1 MSGPSATTSFAERV
15 GGRWAVSVRGFL
27 ITVGIGFAG
36 AAAELVRKPRG
47 DWFVLIAATA
57 FSFGVVAL
65 MAGVFHRTRWA
76 DRRVKPVPMSE
87 VLAVNALSGLPP
99 ALAFAAT
106 WYWFGVGPSMG
117 PVAGLVAYPAI
128 SLWASTSVI
137 VYLDLVD
144 RARMLRARVVDEHA
158 TALRIRGRSHEA
170 VDRLT
175 TRIDSIL
182 DPAMDHLRKV
192 ASEVEPQDV
201 SAEIRDVVEGSVRE
215 VSHDLWNEA
224 DGAPS
229 RIGAREVLGEF
240 VRRPRF
246 RPWPMIGIAVVL
258 PLFGNERRAGWVTFV
273 IGGVAALVLYVEC
286 RLANRALRQWTSWR
300 VLVVMTTIA
309 VFVTQSIVI
318 DRVAVRWGEV
328 PNGLGVGSV
337 VALTLL
343 LVVVS
348 STFGSYRD
356 LDDQRATAMAADI
369 RADRL
374 EAMAQAK
381 LVSDETRRLAALLHG
396 RVQSR
401 LLGCAM
407 AIEFAG
413 DDPVALQAAIDRTT
427 AVLSEDWHDME
438 SPDDDR
444 RNGSLVDALA
454 PWQGLARVDVS
465 GPVELQSSTDPDLVV
480 VVEELVANA
489 IRHGAARHVR
499 VNLESDGSTCVITV
513 IDGGTGG
520 SMTRP
525 GLGTA
530 LLERVGSVD
539 RRIGDDGW
547 SVTVRLARRG
557 VESTP
562 TI

>member
-1 MSGPSATTSFAERV
+1 MTGSLATNSFAERI
-15 GGRWAVSVRGFL
+15 GGRWAVSIRGFV
-27 ITVGIGFAG
+27 ITASIGFAG
-36 AAAELVRKPRG
+36 TAAELVRQPRD

-57 FSFGVVAL
+57 LAFGVVAVT
-65 MAGVFHRTRWA
+65 AGLFHHTRWS
-76 DRRVKPVPMSE
+76 DRRVRPIPTFE
-87 VLAVNALSGLPP
+87 VLAMNTLSGLPP

-106 WYWFGVGPSMG
+106 YYWFDVGPSMG

-144 RARMLRARVVDEHA
+144 RARVLRARVVDEHA
-158 TALRIRGRSHEA
+158 TALRIRGQSLVA
-170 VDRLT
+170 VDRLKAQ
-175 TRIDSIL
+175 IDAIV
-182 DPAMDHLRKV
+182 DPAMHHLRNV
-192 ASEVEPQDV
+192 TSAVGPSEV
-201 SAEIRDVVEGSVRE
+201 SAKIRQVVEDSVRE
-215 VSHDLWNEA
+215 VSHELWR
-224 DGAPS
+224 DVDVPPS

-258 PLFGNERRAGWVTFV
+258 PLFDSERRDGWNTFV
-273 IGGVAALVLYVEC
+273 IGGIAVLALYVEC
-286 RLANRALRQWTSWR
+286 RVANRFLRRWPKWR
-300 VLVVMTTIA
+300 APVVAATIA
-309 VFVTQSIVI
+309 LFVVQSIVI
-318 DRVAVRWGEV
+318 DRIAVGWGHE
-328 PNGLGVGSV
+328 PNGLSFGSL

-356 LDDQRATAMAADI
+356 LDDRRATAMAADI

-374 EAMAQAK
+374 DAMAQAK

-413 DDPVALQAAIDRTT
+413 DDPKALQSALDRTSN
-427 AVLSEDWHDME
+427 VLADDWHAIE
-438 SPDDDR
+438 STGDES
-444 RNGSLVDALA
+444 GGESILDALVT
-454 PWQGLARVDVS
+454 WNGLARIEISGDRRLLASHDV
-465 GPVELQSSTDPDLVV
+465 DLVT

-489 IRHGAARHVR
+489 VRHGRARHVD
-499 VNLESDGSTCVITV
+499 VGVEQDGSDVVVTV
-513 IDGGTGG
+513 LDDGAGG
-520 SMTRP
+520 ALARP

-539 RRIGDDGW
+539 RHIGEGGW
-547 SVTVRLARRG
+547 SVTVRMPSHDDAP
-557 VESTP
+557 SNA
-562 TI
+562 

>member
-1 MSGPSATTSFAERV
+1 MSGSLAATSFAERI
-15 GGRWAVSVRGFL
+15 GGRWAVSARGFL

-36 AAAELVRKPRG
+36 AAAELVRQPRS

-57 FSFGVVAL
+57 SSFGVVAL

-76 DRRVKPVPMSE
+76 HRRVKPIPTLE

-106 WYWFGVGPSMG
+106 YYWFDVGPSMG

-144 RARMLRARVVDEHA
+144 RARLLRARIVDEHA
-158 TALRIRGRSHEA
+158 TSLRIRGRSLEA
-170 VDRLT
+170 VDRLKS
-175 TRIDSIL
+175 RIDSIL
-182 DPAMDHLRKV
+182 DPAMDRLRTV
-192 ASEVEPQDV
+192 ASEVEPSEV

-215 VSHDLWNEA
+215 MSHDLWREA
-224 DGAPS
+224 DGVPS

-246 RPWPMIGIAVVL
+246 RPWPMIGIAIVL

-273 IGGVAALVLYVEC
+273 LGGAAALVLYVEC
-286 RLANRALRQWTSWR
+286 QLANRALRRWPSR
-300 VLVVMTTIA
+300 RALVVVATIT
-309 VFVTQSIVI
+309 VFVAQSVVI
-318 DRVAVRWGEV
+318 DHVAVRWGEV
-328 PNGLGVGSV
+328 PNDLGVGSV
-337 VALTLL
+337 VVLTLL

-356 LDDQRATAMAADI
+356 LDDRRASAMAADI

-374 EAMAQAK
+374 EAMAQAE

-427 AVLSEDWHDME
+427 AVLSDDWHDME
-438 SPDDDR
+438 SPDDDQR
-444 RNGSLVDALA
+444 IGSLTDVLA
-454 PWQGLARVDVS
+454 TWHGLARVDVS
-465 GPVELQSSTDPDLVV
+465 GPSELLSSTDPDLVV

-489 IRHGAARHVR
+489 IRHGAARQVR
-499 VNLESDGSTCVITV
+499 VNLESDGSICVVTV
-513 IDGGTGG
+513 VDDGGGG

-562 TI
+562 TT